1 LSLKAGIDL
10 LFSEYGLSLSRI
22 QAQGYDGASNM
33 QSKFKGLKTW
43 ILDENK
49 SAYSIHC
56 FSHQLQLALVA
67 LARDHNHVGNLF
79 DEVAKLLNVVRASH
93 KCHDLLR
100 EK

>member
-1 LSLKAGIDL
+1 
-10 LFSEYGLSLSRI
+10 
-22 QAQGYDGASNM
+22 M

-56 FSHQLQLALVA
+56 FSHQLQLTLVA
-67 LARDHNHVGNLF
+67 LARDHNYVVNLF
-79 DEVAKLLNVVRASH
+79 DEVAKLSNVMGASC

-100 EK
+100 EKQAKEVKEALSNDKIESGPEWN